1 MSEAGFRVKEERQLE
16 VHGGLIGEYRKGL
29 FEAVSNFAVKP
40 VGLVRDSINGYTWI
54 AVFPKKK
61 KKTRFFVP
69 CSDYTR
75 PSRFVAHL
83 QEQYPFQVSLSCE
96 SGESRCNLLKRGV
109 DTPERSRG
117 IKTP

>member
-83 QEQYPFQVSLSCE
+83 QEQYPFQVECLHVHF
-96 SGESRCNLLKRGV
+96 GGMATGHLRF
-109 DTPERSRG
+109 
-117 IKTP
+117 KTDELIF